1 MDIFKK
7 ILKVILILTG
17 IIIIVFNVI
26 LIYKAQINKEEM
38 PDFLGYTPYMI
49 ISGSMEPKIP
59 VNSIIVTKKVDKDK
73 IEVGDIVSYIP
84 KNSNIIVTHRVV
96 KMTYLPTENTEILYE
111 MKGDNNKYSDEFLI
125 SFSQIKGKYIFTIPI
140 LGNIVS
146 LAKTPQ
152 GIVILFACMIAAYVV
167 YYIISNK
174 NKKVSGKME
183 K

>member
-7 ILKVILILTG
+7 ILKVILIL
-17 IIIIVFNVI
+17 IVFIIIVFNVV
-26 LIYKAQINKEEM
+26 LIYKAQNNKEEM

-84 KNSNIIVTHRVV
+84 KNSDMIVTHRVV
-96 KMTYLPTENTEILYE
+96 KMTYLPTKNVEILYE
-111 MKGDNNKYSDEFLI
+111 TKGDNNLHSDEFLI
-125 SFSQIKGKYIFTIPI
+125 SFSQIKGKYIFTIPL
-140 LGNIVS
+140 LGKIVS

-152 GIVILFACMIAAYVV
+152 GIIILFACMIASYVI

-174 NKKVSGKME
+174 KQIQ
-183 K
+183 